1 MNRLLG
7 QMFALTLT
15 LTAMCLPI
23 AIAAG
28 IAVVVFRWLVSG
40 ACGAG

>member
-15 LTAMCLPI
+15 LTAMCLPL
-23 AIAAG
+23 AIAVG

-40 ACGAG
+40 ACGG

>member
-1 MNRLLG
+1 MSRLLG

-23 AIAAG
+23 AIAIG
-28 IAVVVFRWLVSG
+28 IAIVVFRWLVSG
-40 ACGAG
+40 VCGLG

>member
-15 LTAMCLPI
+15 LTAMCLPL
-23 AIAAG
+23 AIAVG

>member
-15 LTAMCLPI
+15 LTAMCLPL
-23 AIAAG
+23 AIAVG

-40 ACGAG
+40 VCGG

>member
-15 LTAMCLPI
+15 LTAMCLPL
-23 AIAAG
+23 AIAVG
-28 IAVVVFRWLVSG
+28 VAVVVFRWLVSG

>member
-15 LTAMCLPI
+15 LTAMCLPL
-23 AIAAG
+23 AIAVG
-28 IAVVVFRWLVSG
+28 IAVVVFRWLVAG
-40 ACGAG
+40 VCGG

>member
-15 LTAMCLPI
+15 LTAMVLPLAV
-23 AIAAG
+23 AIG
-28 IAVVVFRWLVSG
+28 VGVVVFRLLVGVS
-40 ACGAG
+40 CGG